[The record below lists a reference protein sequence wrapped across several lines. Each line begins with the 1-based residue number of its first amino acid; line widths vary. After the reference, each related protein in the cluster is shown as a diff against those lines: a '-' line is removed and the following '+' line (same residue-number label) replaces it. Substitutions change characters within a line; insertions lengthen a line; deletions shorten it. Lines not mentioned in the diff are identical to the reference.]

1 MTWSYLGWKVSYTL
15 LWHSQ
20 TYSLKCPIHYYDEA
34 IPWIESVLLR
44 GNSSGGNLEEEK
56 SLLRGKVGLNLRKV
70 SFRGKSSLSLGKANF
85 SAEKLDL
92 ASEKCLFRGKVHF
105 PLEKTLFFHFSA
117 EKLTFP
123 PKVTFPP
130 KIHFSSSKFPSD
142 ELPLS
147 VLSNH

>member
-1 MTWSYLGWKVSYTL
+1 M
-15 LWHSQ
+15 
-20 TYSLKCPIHYYDEA
+20 
-34 IPWIESVLLR
+34 
-44 GNSSGGNLEEEK
+44 EEEK
-56 SLLRGKVGLNLRKV
+56 SLFRGKVGLNLRKVSFPGKSQLFRGKVGLSLRKV

-142 ELPLS
+142 ELPQSVCKNVLWVHKILS
-147 VLSNH
+147 QCLH